1 MTTDAHGVPL
11 ADCISPGKCAPS
23 PATTILEQRNPTC
36 DIRNYQGGQWACH
49 HMWSLLDKEQPIPWA
64 DQPLVFQ
71 HKCAKVP
78 SNATARPFIPN
89 PLHFNS
95 PLLDSKAPCSAFLH
109 QSPLS
114 RARPQVAFLGS
125 AVRPELPHGAYA
137 GGVSGLCDLARLAVG
152 IRCPPVWAGRAR
164 VLMGMW
170 HGEPGLHL
178 GPHGHWKPHG
188 PAHLCR
194 IQSPVRVKRPRTHT
208 GLCYGGSPAD
218 QLPNLRGGGFAHRL
232 RCTLSW
238 ASPYLRT
245 RTG

>member
-89 PLHFNS
+89 PLHLNPPPYLTLKLRAQPPS
-95 PLLDSKAPCSAFLH
+95 INR
-109 QSPLS
+109 LS
-114 RARPQVAFLGS
+114 RARAPS
-125 AVRPELPHGAYA
+125 
-137 GGVSGLCDLARLAVG
+137 GGVSGFSRTTRATTRRLRWGSQWALRSCSARRGNTMYPSV
-152 IRCPPVWAGRAR
+152 GRACQ
-164 VLMGMW
+164 GA
-170 HGEPGLHL
+170 HGNV
-178 GPHGHWKPHG
+178 
-188 PAHLCR
+188 AR
-194 IQSPVRVKRPRTHT
+194 
-208 GLCYGGSPAD
+208 
-218 QLPNLRGGGFAHRL
+218 
-232 RCTLSW
+232 
-238 ASPYLRT
+238 
-245 RTG
+245 

>member
-1 MTTDAHGVPL
+1 MPPHVVTVGQGATYPL
-11 ADCISPGKCAPS
+11 GRSASGL
-23 PATTILEQRNPTC
+23 PAQVCQSAFERH
-36 DIRNYQGGQWACH
+36 R
-49 HMWSLLDKEQPIPWA
+49 S
-64 DQPLVFQ
+64 
-71 HKCAKVP
+71 
-78 SNATARPFIPN
+78 
-89 PLHFNS
+89 PLHTQPP
-95 PLLDSKAPCSAFLH
+95 PLEPPPYLTLKLRAQPPSINR
-109 QSPLS
+109 LS
-114 RARPQVAFLGS
+114 LARPQVAFLGS

-152 IRCPPVWAGRAR
+152 IRCTQVWAGRAR

-218 QLPNLRGGGFAHRL
+218 QLPNLRGGGFAPRL